1 MDDYARRAMDT
12 FEDPLDLGKN
22 VEDRHAVSSFD
33 SASKMLTAALTAK
46 QAKMDKKL
54 KMVELQMRKAKLDLD
69 EKKLEH
75 KIGSDEP

>member
-1 MDDYARRAMDT
+1 M
-12 FEDPLDLGKN
+12 
-22 VEDRHAVSSFD
+22 EDRHAVLIFD

-46 QAKMDKKL
+46 AKMDKKK

-75 KIGSDEP
+75 KIGSDEPEEITGESWR